1 MSDGNTDSLLT
12 DPGLLRR
19 MAMASDSDAWSEF
32 HDRYHVF
39 IRELATRNGLPEH
52 DAKDLEQLV
61 LLGLVEGIVGFKPR
75 PRRGSFRRWLA
86 QRVRWRITDFVRA
99 RRRDREDPLPDQDG
113 DSERALPGLIEEAVD
128 LAEAMDR
135 TERVALVRTALCSL
149 SARMNPKNIQ
159 AFDLVVLQ
167 GSSPEQA
174 ARVLRMSRASV
185 YLACHRV
192 EKALKKRVAEMLAA
206 RAQS

>member
-12 DPGLLRR
+12 DPSLLRR
-19 MAMASDSDAWSEF
+19 MATTSDSDAWSEF
-32 HDRYHVF
+32 HERYHVF

-113 DSERALPGLIEEAVD
+113 DSERTLPGLIEEAVD

-135 TERVALVRTALCSL
+135 SERVALVRAALCSL
-149 SARMNPKNIQ
+149 SARINPKNIQ

-167 GSSPEQA
+167 GNSPEHV

-192 EKALKKRVAEMLAA
+192 EKALKRRVAEMLAA
-206 RAQS
+206 RTTS

>member
-32 HDRYHVF
+32 HERYHVF

-113 DSERALPGLIEEAVD
+113 DSERTLPGLIEEAVD

-149 SARMNPKNIQ
+149 SARMNPKNLQ

-167 GSSPEQA
+167 GNSPEQA

-192 EKALKKRVAEMLAA
+192 EKALKRRVAEMLAA

>member
-32 HDRYHVF
+32 HERYHVF

-99 RRRDREDPLPDQDG
+99 RRCDREDPLPDQDG
-113 DSERALPGLIEEAVD
+113 DSERALPELIEEAVD

-149 SARMNPKNIQ
+149 SARMNPKNLQ

-167 GSSPEQA
+167 GNSPEQA

>member
-185 YLACHRV
+185 HLACHRV